1 MRVIY
6 TSDLHSYL
14 FPTDYCSV
22 GERNIGY
29 YRIIESYKKDEDTV
43 VIDCGD
49 NLQGSVLSKYVM
61 DKKLFHP
68 FPQAK
73 ALKEGRVDFLVP
85 GNHDFNY
92 GYDIFKEFFSQTGG
106 KILASNLVDT
116 SGGLDIIP
124 HAVVKDSTGLRVGF
138 TGVITDWVNVW
149 EKSDNL
155 GPMVVTD
162 SRDAAEREL
171 VWLKENS
178 DVSVLIYHG
187 GYECDLDRSEE
198 RRVGKECRSRW
209 SPYH

>member
-1 MRVIY
+1 MQEEFDMRVIY

-85 GNHDFNY
+85 GNHDHTCFI
-92 GYDIFKEFFSQTGG
+92 GEQTSLGT
-106 KILASNLVDT
+106 LA
-116 SGGLDIIP
+116 
-124 HAVVKDSTGLRVGF
+124 DSSF
-138 TGVITDWVNVW
+138 
-149 EKSDNL
+149 
-155 GPMVVTD
+155 
-162 SRDAAEREL
+162 
-171 VWLKENS
+171 
-178 DVSVLIYHG
+178 
-187 GYECDLDRSEE
+187 
-198 RRVGKECRSRW
+198 
-209 SPYH
+209 